1 MVRFRVTV
9 VAALCFVGARTARA
23 DLEPQPT
30 PTSGREEAPPT
41 PAAPG
46 QLTRAPELLV
56 EVPAVFPPQ
65 AFAERRSGEVI
76 LLITIAADGAVS
88 DVSVG
93 TSSGH
98 KDLDEAAVAAARGFQ
113 FRAAEIDGK
122 PAAVAIEFRTG
133 FTLDE
138 EVVEVPVEVAPP
150 GPDAAPV
157 APDGSTGSA
166 DASGGTSGPV
176 NIEGLVRS
184 AVAKQPIADVEVG
197 LAVGGS
203 EQTTTTDEA
212 GRFRFRG
219 VPPGEGRLTFA
230 LSGWTTSFV
239 DVVVA
244 AKERTDV
251 IAVLEPRDSNVFETV
266 IREKRAQAE
275 VTRVALSREEVR
287 SVPGTFGDPIRVI
300 ENLPGLARAPLAGG
314 QLIVRGSNPEDSAVL
329 FDGIPIPNLYHFQ
342 GLKSVVNAEF
352 LESINFYPGGFPAKY
367 GRATAGVVDV
377 TSRKLESD
385 AMRGA
390 LDVNFMDAGFFLS
403 IPLDDA
409 GLENTTVAI
418 AARRSY
424 IDAFLPTVLD
434 VLAGPTGQT
443 ILVLPVYWDYQAK
456 LHHKLD
462 SGELSLFAF
471 GSDDDLQVAST
482 GLGDNAGLSFGT
494 HTAFHRLSGRWL
506 WRGDGITNVVQP
518 FAGLSTS
525 DLAIGDSAGIND
537 DTWSWGLREE
547 VRVQPLPG
555 IKLAAGLD
563 YLGDQTTNGG
573 TVPLSFDIGGHP
585 RVVQRNEVASSFA
598 NTITRHGVGVW
609 ADAELELFPG
619 LLVVPGLRADFTRVS
634 FASDVLD
641 DGTVTEP
648 AEIDL
653 TSVDPRLA
661 LRFEIFPDSTILK
674 ASGGLYHQPPSST
687 VLSPDTGNPDLLQP
701 GALQAIV
708 GVEQEILAGLSVDVQ
723 GYITQRFDLV
733 QGAVSVG
740 GGGAGGGPGGGG
752 GGPDAEALTELAD
765 NDGSGRT
772 IGLEILLRQQLSK
785 SFYGWIAY
793 TLSRTTV
800 DTDKASDDQLLA
812 AFDQTHILTIVAQGK
827 LPWGF
832 GLGGRVRY
840 VTGNPT
846 SVPAGS
852 FHDLD
857 KGSYTAIPSA
867 ANDTRQ
873 PDFFQLDVRLD
884 RRFSFDDLA
893 FTAYVDLLNAT
904 NNANAESTLSDYRSN
919 ETSTVTGLPFLPVF
933 GITGEF

>member
-1 MVRFRVTV
+1 MAWFRFASPHFTGPFVAV
-9 VAALCFVGARTARA
+9 VSIVGAGSAHA
-23 DLEPQPT
+23 DIEPQPT
-30 PTSGREEAPPT
+30 REEAPPT
-41 PAAPG
+41 PVAPG
-46 QLTRAPELLV
+46 ALTRAPELLV

-65 AFAERRSGEVI
+65 AFAERRSGDVI
-76 LLITIAADGAVS
+76 LLITIDAAGTVS
-88 DVSVG
+88 NVTVKA
-93 TSSGH
+93 SSGH
-98 KDLDEAAVAAARGFQ
+98 ADLDDAAVVAARQFQ

-138 EVVEVPVEVAPP
+138 EVVEVPVDAAPP
-150 GPDAAPV
+150 GPVGPAPPTAEDGIASAPV
-157 APDGSTGSA
+157 A
-166 DASGGTSGPV
+166 
-176 NIEGLVRS
+176 IEGLVRS
-184 AVAKQPIADVEVG
+184 AVEKQPVGDVEVTLVTESG
-197 LAVGGS
+197 
-203 EQTTTTDEA
+203 EQATTTDVE

-219 VPPGEGRLTFA
+219 VAPGPGRLTFA

-239 DVVVA
+239 DVAVV

-251 IAVLEPRDSNVFETV
+251 IAVLEPSDGNAFEMV

-377 TSRKLESD
+377 TSRKLESS

-390 LDVNFMDAGFFLS
+390 FDVNLMDAGFFLS

-424 IDAFLPTVLD
+424 IDAFLPTVLE
-434 VLAGPTGQT
+434 LAAGPTGQS
-443 ILVLPVYWDYQAK
+443 IVVLPVYFDYQAK
-456 LHHKLD
+456 LHHKLEN
-462 SGELSLFAF
+462 GELSLFLF
-471 GSDDDLQVAST
+471 GSDDNLEVAST
-482 GLGDNAGLSFGT
+482 GLGENADISIGT

-506 WRGDGITNVVQP
+506 WRGDGLTNVVQP
-518 FAGLSTS
+518 FVGLSTS
-525 DLAIGDSAGIND
+525 ALALGADAGIND

-547 VRVQPLPG
+547 VRAQPMDG
-555 IKLAAGLD
+555 IKVAAGID
-563 YLGDQTTNGG
+563 YLGDQTSNGG
-573 TVPLSFDIGGHP
+573 TIPLSLDVGGHP
-585 RVVQRNEVASSFA
+585 RLVQRTAVSSSFE
-598 NTITRHGVGVW
+598 NTITRHSVGVW

-619 LLVVPGLRADFTRVS
+619 VLVVPGLRADFTRVS

-641 DGTVTEP
+641 DGTVTQP
-648 AEIDL
+648 AEVDL
-653 TSVDPRLA
+653 TSIDPRLA
-661 LRFEIFPDSTILK
+661 LRFEVLPDSTVLK

-687 VLSPDTGNPDLLQP
+687 ALSPDTGNPDLLQP

-708 GVEQEILAGLSVDVQ
+708 GVEQQLIEGLSVDVQ
-723 GYITQRFDLV
+723 GYITERFDLV
-733 QGAVSVG
+733 QSAG
-740 GGGAGGGPGGGG
+740 GGGAGGGGGPGGGG
-752 GGPDAEALTELAD
+752 GAGADAITELAD
-765 NDGSGRT
+765 NDGTGRT
-772 IGLEILLRQQLSK
+772 IGMEILLRQQLSK
-785 SFYGWIAY
+785 NFYGWVAY

-812 AFDQTHILTIVAQGK
+812 AFDQTHILTVVAQGK

-846 SVPAGS
+846 SLPAGS

-857 KGSYTAIPSA
+857 KGSYTAIASTA
-867 ANDTRQ
+867 ADTRQ

-893 FTAYVDLLNAT
+893 FTAYVDVLNAT
-904 NNANAESTLSDYRSN
+904 NNANAEATLSDYRSN
-919 ETSTVTGLPFLPVF
+919 ESSTVTGLPFLPVF